1 MQSFK
6 DYVIQEFKSQAE
18 TYAAVEFKFSHAVG
32 SKLDKKSELIMK
44 VDYIKVGIKFYDK
57 DMNLL
62 ISKMLTFENN
72 EVPKSIAKKL
82 VNISP
87 DELANRFNEARNE
100 ICSVIMNE
108 YNTKRDDLEEKI
120 KELRIYT
127 GSNGDVIPDKFKGE
141 SLVIE
146 NSFAAEKPSTKKKGT
161 NFDM

>member
-18 TYAAVEFKFSHAVG
+18 TYTAVEFKFSHGVG
-32 SKLDKKSELIMK
+32 SKVDKKSELIMK
-44 VDYIKVGIKFYDK
+44 VDYIKVAVKFYDK

-72 EVPKSIAKKL
+72 VVPKSIGKKL

-87 DELANRFNEARNE
+87 DELNNKFNEARPE
-100 ICSVIMNE
+100 ICSVIMKE
-108 YNTKRDDLEEKI
+108 YTSRHEELSEKI
-120 KELRIYT
+120 KELNIYT
-127 GSNGDVIPDKFKGE
+127 GHNGDVIPDKFKGQ

-146 NSFAAEKPSTKKKGT
+146 NSFTAEKYSTKNKGT
-161 NFDM
+161 NSDM